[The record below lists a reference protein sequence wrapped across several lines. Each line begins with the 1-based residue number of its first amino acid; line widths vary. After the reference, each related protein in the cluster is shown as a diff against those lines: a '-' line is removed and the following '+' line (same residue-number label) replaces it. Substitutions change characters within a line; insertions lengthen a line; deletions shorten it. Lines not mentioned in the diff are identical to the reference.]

1 MAGRPEI
8 ERLEIVSLDGIIEIA
23 DGESPIVR
31 AELKE
36 LFESLNETDR
46 KVFILRAKGYTI
58 KEIAES
64 LNVSKTRVRERLSRI
79 KRRIAEYVEL

>member
-8 ERLEIVSLDGIIEIA
+8 ERLEIVSLDGIA
-23 DGESPIVR
+23 DKSSPIVR

-64 LNVSKTRVRERLSRI
+64 LNVSRTRVRERLSRI